1 MTYDRTGHP
10 LARPAGMVGCM
21 SFGVNNPIGDQR
33 RDPKREDSLGIKCGD
48 KPSSRAKLDRFL
60 SPAIGEAGP
69 RESDRAII
77 PVRLRIYEAACDIS
91 AGESRD

>member
-21 SFGVNNPIGDQR
+21 SIGVNNLKVGQR
-33 RDPKREDSLGIKCGD
+33 RNKKVGTAALGCSVER
-48 KPSSRAKLDRFL
+48 SSTAFL
-60 SPAIGEAGP
+60 SPARKLAYLLLPP